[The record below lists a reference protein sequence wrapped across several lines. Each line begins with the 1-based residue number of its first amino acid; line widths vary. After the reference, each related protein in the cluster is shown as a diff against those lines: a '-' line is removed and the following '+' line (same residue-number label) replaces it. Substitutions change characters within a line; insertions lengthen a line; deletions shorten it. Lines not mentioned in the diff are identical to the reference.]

1 MIKQKH
7 FIDVDQ
13 LSLKQIE
20 QIFSKAD
27 KYLKKPLNSSLKG
40 KRLINLFFENSTRT
54 RSSFEIAAKNS
65 GAEVVNI
72 DVSTSALKKGESEKD
87 TILTLNAMEPDFITI
102 RHSFGGIVKKLAEYS
117 DRAVVVNSG
126 DGAHAHPTQALLDA
140 FTIYKAY
147 KFKKITEFKKLT
159 VAICGDVLNSRVAR
173 SNIRLLTMLGAK
185 IHLIGP
191 PTLLPK
197 NMDSANLKIFYD
209 LKEGVKG
216 VNVIMALRIQKERMM
231 SCFIPSISDYFKVYG
246 ITRDVLDLAKSN
258 CILLHPGPMNRNV
271 EIESSLAEDPK
282 VSQVLK
288 QVRHGV
294 AIRQAVLELLA

>member
-1 MIKQKH
+1 
-7 FIDVDQ
+7 
-13 LSLKQIE
+13 
-20 QIFSKAD
+20 
-27 KYLKKPLNSSLKG
+27 
-40 KRLINLFFENSTRT
+40 
-54 RSSFEIAAKNS
+54 
-65 GAEVVNI
+65 
-72 DVSTSALKKGESEKD
+72 
-87 TILTLNAMEPDFITI
+87 
-102 RHSFGGIVKKLAEYS
+102 
-117 DRAVVVNSG
+117 
-126 DGAHAHPTQALLDA
+126 
-140 FTIYKAY
+140 
-147 KFKKITEFKKLT
+147 